1 MMLPKQGKNMR
12 QLTLYAAI
20 SLCAALIGVYV
31 FVTMKTQRLYEQIT
45 TIQEELLL
53 QIQLERRVRDTA
65 GTLAELSHE
74 RLLATTY
81 FKTPEDVITIIEEIE
96 GFSEVV
102 GAPVTVLQVH
112 VDEENP
118 ETREGT
124 LVVNVF
130 SEGSWASVSHLLSLL
145 DSLPY
150 QSSVKQVT
158 LDTSGTDSETP
169 RPVWSLRAA
178 LSITLKK

>member
-1 MMLPKQGKNMR
+1 MPKQGKNAR
-12 QLTLYAAI
+12 QLVLYGAVA
-20 SLCAALIGVYV
+20 LCAAFIGVFV
-31 FVTMKTQRLYEQIT
+31 FVTLKTQRLYEQIT

-74 RLLATTY
+74 RTLAQTY

-96 GFSEVV
+96 GFSDVV

-112 VDEENP
+112 VEEENP
-118 ETREGT
+118 ETREGV

-130 SEGSWASVSHLLSLL
+130 AEGSWASISHLLSLL

-150 QSSVKQVT
+150 QAFIKQAT
-158 LDTSGTDSETP
+158 LDTSGTDTETP